1 MKLRSFVA
9 AGLGLMLSTAAMAQS
24 VQTVNLGVFTA
35 TGPGAAG
42 IAEGTSVGAQY
53 VFDAFNKRDP
63 KFQIKRVDINIGAY
77 DPATGMNSFRKAISV
92 DNVLAFIAAGSPL
105 ILAARPLVE
114 QNKVVL
120 FSIAG
125 ADAVIKENNY
135 VQQVM
140 PFWADEAAVMGRY
153 LCKTGVPGK
162 PIKRV
167 GVIAVGGGGGDSAVN
182 AVKKWASL
190 CPVEIVDVQRYSI
203 PTTNFKPQLT
213 ALAQAKPDA
222 IYIASLGGAENTSIV
237 SQARQLGIA
246 SILISPLAG
255 PESSLFDV
263 DGSDGFLYTS
273 YALKDLP
280 PEIEAAYKKLGA
292 ATLFGYYY
300 GVAATQVIDDLR
312 KANQPV
318 DRDHFRD
325 ALLKRRVFVIAG
337 NPVCFEPDG
346 HTKIP
351 LAIWRIKN
359 KAPEQLAN
367 VPDPDC
373 HL

>member
-1 MKLRSFVA
+1 MLRSLVA
-9 AGLGLMLSTAAMAQS
+9 AGLGLMLGTAALAQS
-24 VQTVNLGVFTA
+24 AQTVNLGVFTA
-35 TGPGAAG
+35 TGPGAAS
-42 IAEGTSVGAQY
+42 IAEGTGVGAQY
-53 VFDAFNKRDP
+53 VFDEYNKRDP
-63 KFQIKRVDINIGAY
+63 KFQIKRIDINIGAF
-77 DPATGMNSFRKAISV
+77 DPATGMNSFRKAITV
-92 DNVLAFIAAGSPL
+92 DNVLAFVAAGSPL
-105 ILAARPLVE
+105 VMAARPLIE

-125 ADAVIKENNY
+125 SDGVIKENNY

-140 PFWADEAAVMGRY
+140 PFWADEAAAMGRY
-153 LCKTGVPGK
+153 LCKNGVPGK
-162 PIKRV
+162 QIKRI
-167 GVIAVGGGGGDSAVN
+167 GILAVGGAGGESAVN

-190 CPVEIVDVQRYSI
+190 CPVEIIDVQRYSI
-203 PTTNFKPQLT
+203 PTSNFKPQLT

-222 IYIASLGGAENTSIV
+222 IYIASLGGAENTTIV
-237 SQARQLGIA
+237 SQARQLGIE

-255 PESSLFDV
+255 PESALFDV

-273 YALKDLP
+273 YSLKGLP
-280 PEIEAAYKKLGA
+280 PAMDAAYKKLGA
-292 ATLFGYYY
+292 AALFGYYY
-300 GVAATQVIDDLR
+300 AVVATQVIDDLR
-312 KANQPV
+312 KANLPV

-337 NPVCFEPDG
+337 SPVCFEPDG

-351 LAIWRIKN
+351 LAIWRIKD
-359 KAPEQLAN
+359 KAPEQLAS